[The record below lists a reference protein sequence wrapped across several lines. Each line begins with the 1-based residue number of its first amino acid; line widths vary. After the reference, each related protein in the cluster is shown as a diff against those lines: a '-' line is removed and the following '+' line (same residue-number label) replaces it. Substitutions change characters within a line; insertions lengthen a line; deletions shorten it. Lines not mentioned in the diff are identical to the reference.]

1 MKTILFPTDFSERS
15 HQALDQAIACAEQ
28 LGMKLLIYHT
38 YTRPVTEWNTGRSL
52 TQRLQA
58 LERRIDATF
67 DKLPDQH
74 KQLSGVPYEF
84 RKGIGLLD
92 EEIISI
98 VQEEEIALIIMATKG
113 AKGFGELWGTK
124 TARIV
129 KGVSVPVLVLPDHT
143 SLNAVEKVGLVCDYS
158 KEANYHTLD
167 FMLKL
172 VKALGL
178 DIDVITLNRDQKTLT
193 SQQLAYQQL
202 VRKKLE
208 DASPTFHSTFNSQV
222 EEGIMEYS
230 AANGIGLIAILP
242 KSHGFIEGLF
252 RESLTKKMTFHSS
265 IPLLVLK

>member
-15 HQALDQAIACAEQ
+15 HQALDQAITCAEKF
-28 LGMKLLIYHT
+28 GMKLLIYHA
-38 YTRPVTEWNTGRSL
+38 YTRPVTEWNTGQSL
-52 TQRLQA
+52 TRSLQA

-74 KQLSGVPYEF
+74 KKLSSVPYEF

-92 EEIISI
+92 EEIISTA
-98 VQEEEIALIIMATKG
+98 QEEDISLIIMATKG

-124 TARIV
+124 TGLIV

-143 SLNAVEKVGLVCDYS
+143 SLEAVEKVGLVCDYS

-167 FMLKL
+167 FLLEL
-172 VKALGL
+172 VKALEL
-178 DIDVITLNRDQKTLT
+178 TVDVITLNRDQKTLT
-193 SQQLAYQQL
+193 SQELAYQQL

-208 DASPTFHSTFNSQV
+208 DTSPTFHSTFNSQV
-222 EEGIMEYS
+222 EEGIMDYS

-252 RESLTKKMTFHSS
+252 RESLTKKMTFHSAT
-265 IPLLVLK
+265 PLLVLK